1 MHVDRRS
8 FVRMSLQAVS
18 LFGVAQGLRADDSP
32 PSTAAA
38 PTRPIRVRIWCEAL
52 ASRSIYPD
60 GIDGALAGPL
70 GRLGDVEVARASLDQ
85 PQAGLSDLELDATDV
100 LIWWGRYRHDE
111 VPDDRVEAVVERV
124 HAGRLGLL
132 ALYTSCGSK
141 PFRRL
146 MNSMPCEPGS
156 WREDGKPE
164 FLTVRSPDHPIAR
177 GVGSF
182 TIPQSDMFSEPFAVP
197 EPESVV
203 LVSSW
208 ERGETVRSGLTWTVD
223 KGRVAYLR
231 TGSES
236 FPILFHPSIRQIVSN
251 AVLWCARRS

>member
-18 LFGVAQGLRADDSP
+18 LLGVAPSLRADDSP
-32 PSTAAA
+32 SNSPDAV
-38 PTRPIRVRIWCEAL
+38 RPIRVRIWCEAL
-52 ASRSIYPD
+52 ASQSVYPD
-60 GIDGALAGPL
+60 GIGGALAESL
-70 GRLGDVEVARASLDQ
+70 GRLPELEIARASLDD
-85 PQAGLSDLELDATDV
+85 PAAGLADADLDAADV

-111 VPDDRVEAVVERV
+111 VPDARADAVVERV
-124 HAGRLGLL
+124 RAGKLGLL
-132 ALYTSCGSK
+132 ALHASCGGK
-141 PFRRL
+141 PFGRL
-146 MNSMPCEPGS
+146 MDSMPCEPGS

-164 FLTVRSPDHPIAR
+164 RVTVRSPEHPIAR
-177 GVGSF
+177 GIESF

-203 LVSSW
+203 FVSNW

-231 TGSES
+231 AGSEAY
-236 FPILFHPSIRQIVSN
+236 PVLFHPSIRKGVAN
-251 AVLWCARRS
+251 AVSWCARRS